1 MSTSELKQ
9 KLITCINHTDNEN
22 LLQEVFRLLELETE
36 SLEVYKLTAEQ
47 KQSIMEV
54 QEDIKG
60 GNSLTNQ
67 EADDEIS
74 ISSEQYD
81 KEIDDTM
88 NQMDNGEFIPH
99 QQVVERSEKWVNGR

>member
-1 MSTSELKQ
+1 MSTSELKK

-36 SLEVYKLTAEQ
+36 NIEVYKLTAEQ
-47 KQSIMEV
+47 KQSIMEG

-60 GNSLTNQ
+60 GNSLTNE

-74 ISSEQYD
+74 ISSEQNN

-88 NQMDNGEFIPH
+88 NQMDIGEFISH
-99 QQVVERSEKWVNGR
+99 QQVVERSEKWVNGS